1 MPKKKI
7 LVVDDDASFTRMIR
21 ENLEATGKYEV
32 REENTGALA
41 YASAQQFQP
50 DMIFLDV
57 MMPDVDG
64 GAVGAKILDDE
75 NLKHIP
81 IVFLTSILKKEETE
95 STSSN
100 IAGRTFLAKPVKL
113 DDLITC
119 IESQLW
125 LRRILKNNNE
135 RPHT

>member
-7 LVVDDDASFTRMIR
+7 LVVDDDASLTCMLR

-32 REENTGALA
+32 REENVGALA

-50 DMIFLDV
+50 DLIILDV
-57 MMPDVDG
+57 VMPDVDG

-75 NLKHIP
+75 NLKYIP
-81 IVFLTSILKKEETE
+81 IVFLTAILKKEEAE
-95 STSSN
+95 STGSN
-100 IAGRTFLAKPVKL
+100 IAGCTFLAKPVKL

-119 IESQLW
+119 IENRLC
-125 LRRILKNNNE
+125 K
-135 RPHT
+135 